1 MMMMMIRSSSE
12 TVLPS
17 WHSGWLWR
25 RHSSFTLHMHCSAS
39 SMTSLNKT
47 WSWKQ
52 LQAESALC
60 SAYSLSDKQ
69 VPGSGSPLW
78 CRKRKHRNYTSVS
91 ARGARTFSNVIQGLC
106 VMCQMQLELLQRQ
119 KCVCWKFVGASL
131 QVHADQARKQ
141 QQYQEAGMISFR
153 SFTSVKWSPLEMS
166 VYSYRQECVDLGSRF

>member
-1 MMMMMIRSSSE
+1 MMMMMMMIRSSSE

-106 VMCQMQLELLQRQ
+106 VMCQTQLELLQT
-119 KCVCWKFVGASL
+119 KTKMCLLKVCRRVSAGSC
-131 QVHADQARKQ
+131 RSG
-141 QQYQEAGMISFR
+141 QETTTVS
-153 SFTSVKWSPLEMS
+153 
-166 VYSYRQECVDLGSRF
+166 GSWHDFSQIIHFC